1 MTNTSTKQFMK
12 FINSSHSMYSSKNP
26 QHSLCLHIS
35 SYDLYDG
42 LKIMQYPAWLSNVH
56 AIIQLQSLS
65 CYLMGLS
72 CISEVKTDLL
82 LIFADYFSSFSPSR
96 IDFPIILL
104 EMGRSKT
111 QDPSPTHSNSS
122 KTQRQFLPDLSHLFQ
137 TFKGNKYPRSNI
149 HDLNKKLGSKV
160 NPNQKFVSGVK
171 NWPDPSLA

>member
-1 MTNTSTKQFMK
+1 MLTHIFLWFIWWIEDYAVPSMAVQCPCHNPAPITVLLSDGSVMHQWSENWST
-12 FINSSHSMYSSKNP
+12 INFCR
-26 QHSLCLHIS
+26 L
-35 SYDLYDG
+35 
-42 LKIMQYPAWLSNVH
+42 
-56 AIIQLQSLS
+56 
-65 CYLMGLS
+65 
-72 CISEVKTDLL
+72 
-82 LIFADYFSSFSPSR
+82 FFFFSPSR

-122 KTQRQFLPDLSHLFQ
+122 RTQRQFLPDLSHLFQ

>member
-1 MTNTSTKQFMK
+1 MRILRWAYLENSLYFEIMDSLQPGTYVIMFLSLSFRKSSHSASPHMTNASIRQFMK

-82 LIFADYFSSFSPSR
+82 LIFGADYFSSFSPSR

-104 EMGRSKT
+104 EMAWSI
-111 QDPSPTHSNSS
+111 PEP
-122 KTQRQFLPDLSHLFQ
+122 
-137 TFKGNKYPRSNI
+137 
-149 HDLNKKLGSKV
+149 
-160 NPNQKFVSGVK
+160 NP
-171 NWPDPSLA
+171 